1 MNKKQKEE
9 YEKEEWKGSS
19 KKGNMGIP
27 HNIGRQFKK
36 TFK

>member
-9 YEKEEWKGSS
+9 LEKDDFKGSS
-19 KKGNMGIP
+19 KAGNAGMP